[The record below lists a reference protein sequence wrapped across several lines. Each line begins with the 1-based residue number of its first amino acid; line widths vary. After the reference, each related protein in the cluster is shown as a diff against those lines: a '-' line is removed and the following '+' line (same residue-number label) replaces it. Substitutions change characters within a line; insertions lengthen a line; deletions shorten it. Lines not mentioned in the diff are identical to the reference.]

1 MQESINLT
9 WTQKST
15 VPGVTSQNGDIG
27 LSWLCNYS
35 QTRHHWEDSRM
46 WEWVWNAHC
55 NTETRADF
63 MGGWEE
69 WITSQRAAALQATVA
84 PGWEAFPWVY
94 ISSAGKRDTGV
105 TSASCSQEPLL
116 WFCLYRALLGFQH
129 HHSDLGRPCSYL
141 QSLGSLNQWLAQS
154 VNQVSS
160 VAWPGNSE
168 GPKFCLISV
177 FNEEI

>member
-1 MQESINLT
+1 MSKKTQKSQHNNNNNQDTIMQESINLT

-46 WEWVWNAHC
+46 WEWVWNARC

-63 MGGWEE
+63 MGRVRGMT
-69 WITSQRAAALQATVA
+69 TSQTQCPP
-84 PGWEAFPWVY
+84 PGHCSTRLRGLSWVY

-105 TSASCSQEPLL
+105 TIAPQLFCRSPYSGFALQGLCWASSIIIQILC
-116 WFCLYRALLGFQH
+116 RAQG
-129 HHSDLGRPCSYL
+129 
-141 QSLGSLNQWLAQS
+141 
-154 VNQVSS
+154 
-160 VAWPGNSE
+160 
-168 GPKFCLISV
+168 
-177 FNEEI
+177 